1 MRRTVTLS
9 ALAAVLAA
17 TAAGSALA
25 VGSPAK
31 SEPPRASAA
40 DQARQQRGTLLDRV
54 PERGVLRVCTTGD
67 YRPFSH
73 RDPKSGAYTG
83 IDIKMAGDLAKSL
96 DAKPA
101 FVPTTWAALV
111 DDLAAGRCDVGMGGV
126 SVTLARAR
134 KASFSEPYLTDGK
147 TPIVRCADKDRYRT
161 LEDIDRPGV
170 RVVVNPGGTNEEFV
184 RAHVKRATL
193 TVHPDNTTIFDEI
206 IAGRADVM
214 MTDAGETRYQSA
226 IHPELCAVHPDEPF
240 SFSEKAYALPRGDA
254 QFKEYVDQWVHLATH
269 DGTYKK
275 YEVDFLP
282 LLKEGDSYGSR
293 RRGSCFIADRPP
305 GELR

>member
-25 VGSPAK
+25 VGS
-31 SEPPRASAA
+31 ASQPTSHPTSQAESAQVNAA
-40 DQARQQRGTLLDRV
+40 DRARQQRGTLLDRV

-96 DAKPA
+96 DAKPKY
-101 FVPTTWAALV
+101 VPTTWATLV

-147 TPIVRCADKDRYRT
+147 TPIVRCEDKDKYRT
-161 LEDIDRPGV
+161 LEEIDQPGV
-170 RVVVNPGGTNEEFV
+170 RVVVNPGGTNEQFA
-184 RAHVKRATL
+184 RAHIKQATL

-214 MTDAGETRYQSA
+214 MTDASETRYQSA

-240 SFSEKAYALPRGDA
+240 SFSEKAYVLPRGDV

-275 YEVDFLP
+275 YEDEWM
-282 LLKEGDSYGSR
+282 KR
-293 RRGSCFIADRPP
+293 
-305 GELR
+305 

>member
-25 VGSPAK
+25 VGSTSQPTAQAE
-31 SEPPRASAA
+31 SARANAA
-40 DQARQQRGTLLDRV
+40 DRARQQRGTLLDRV

-83 IDIKMAGDLAKSL
+83 IDIKMAGDLAESL
-96 DAKPA
+96 DAKPKY
-101 FVPTTWAALV
+101 VPTTWATLV

-147 TPIVRCADKDRYRT
+147 TPIVRCEDKDKYRT
-161 LEDIDRPGV
+161 LEEIDQPGV
-170 RVVVNPGGTNEEFV
+170 RVVVNPGGTNEQFA
-184 RAHVKRATL
+184 RAHIKQATL

-214 MTDAGETRYQSA
+214 MTDASETRYQSA

-240 SFSEKAYALPRGDA
+240 SFSEKAYVLPRGDS

-275 YEVDFLP
+275 YEDEWM
-282 LLKEGDSYGSR
+282 KR
-293 RRGSCFIADRPP
+293 
-305 GELR
+305 

>member
-25 VGSPAK
+25 VGSTANSAPK
-31 SEPPRASAA
+31 QASAER
-40 DQARQQRGTLLDRV
+40 ARQQRGTLLDRV

-96 DAKPA
+96 DAKPTY
-101 FVPTTWAALV
+101 VPTTWATLV

-147 TPIVRCADKDRYRT
+147 TPIVRCEDKDKYRT
-161 LEDIDRPGV
+161 LEEIDQPGV
-170 RVVVNPGGTNEEFV
+170 RVVVNPGGTNEQFA
-184 RAHVKRATL
+184 RAHVKQATL

-214 MTDAGETRYQSA
+214 MTDASETRYQSA

-240 SFSEKAYALPRGDA
+240 SFSEKAYVLPRGDA

-269 DGTYKK
+269 DGTYQK
-275 YEVDFLP
+275 YEDEWM
-282 LLKEGDSYGSR
+282 KR
-293 RRGSCFIADRPP
+293 
-305 GELR
+305 

>member
-25 VGSPAK
+25 VGSTANSTANSTASSASRAEPA
-31 SEPPRASAA
+31 RAKAA
-40 DQARQQRGTLLDRV
+40 ERARQQRGTLLDRV
-54 PERGVLRVCTTGD
+54 PGRGVLRVCTTGD

-73 RDPKSGAYTG
+73 RDPKSGTYTG
-83 IDIKMAGDLAKSL
+83 IDIKMAGDLAESL
-96 DAKPA
+96 DAKPT
-101 FVPTTWAALV
+101 FVPTTWATLV
-111 DDLAAGRCDVGMGGV
+111 DDLVAGRCDVGMGGV

-134 KASFSEPYLTDGK
+134 EASFSEPYLTDGK
-147 TPIVRCADKDRYRT
+147 TPIVRCEDKDEYRT
-161 LEDIDRPGV
+161 LEEIDRPGV
-170 RVVVNPGGTNEEFV
+170 RVVVNPGGTNEQFA
-184 RAHVKRATL
+184 RAHIKQATL

-214 MTDAGETRYQSA
+214 MTDASETRYQSA

-240 SFSEKAYALPRGDA
+240 SFSEKAYLLPRGDA

-275 YEVDFLP
+275 YEDEWM
-282 LLKEGDSYGSR
+282 KR
-293 RRGSCFIADRPP
+293 
-305 GELR
+305 

>member
-25 VGSPAK
+25 VGSTAHSAPEHAPAD
-31 SEPPRASAA
+31 RAP
-40 DQARQQRGTLLDRV
+40 QQRGTLLDRV

-73 RDPKSGAYTG
+73 RDPTSGAYTG
-83 IDIKMAGDLAKSL
+83 IDIKMAGDLAESL
-96 DAKPA
+96 DAKPKY
-101 FVPTTWAALV
+101 VPTTWATLV

-134 KASFSEPYLTDGK
+134 KAAFSEPYLTDGK
-147 TPIVRCADKDRYRT
+147 TPIVRCADKDKYRT
-161 LEDIDRPGV
+161 LEEIDQPGV
-170 RVVVNPGGTNEEFV
+170 RVVVNPGGTNEQFA
-184 RAHVKRATL
+184 RAHIKQATL

-214 MTDAGETRYQSA
+214 MTDASETRYQSA

-240 SFSEKAYALPRGDA
+240 SFSEKAYVLPRGDA

-275 YEVDFLP
+275 YEDEWM
-282 LLKEGDSYGSR
+282 KR
-293 RRGSCFIADRPP
+293 
-305 GELR
+305 